1 MVIHLPGDKIKTRL
15 LKLDTGSRVNLI
27 SQDVAEDLS
36 MRMEPYPEDAEGVAP
51 LGEPIRPLGTLTFD
65 WHVMARQKTYT
76 STFLVLDPV
85 SSRMFDALLG
95 AETIEK
101 IGFYQTNEHV
111 WFTTGTW
118 EKTGL

>member
-1 MVIHLPGDKIKTRL
+1 MVIHLPGDKTKTRL
-15 LKLDTGSRVNLI
+15 AKLDTGSRVNLI
-27 SQDVAEDLS
+27 SQDVAEDLAIQ
-36 MRMEPYPEDAEGVAP
+36 MEPYPEDAEGVAP

-95 AETIEK
+95 AETIEQ
-101 IGFYQTNEHV
+101 IGFYQTNDHI

-118 EKTGL
+118 EKTGI